1 MKKKLTQK
9 DVINLMKE
17 EWDKKISSL
26 LETDDNLTMT
36 AIINGK
42 KQNVISAGLKVKKD
56 GLTYVVSAVNDKS
69 VTLRRPD
76 SKEFTITSKEL
87 EDDYERE

>member
-9 DVINLMKE
+9 DLINLMKE
-17 EWDKKISSL
+17 EWDKKVSSL
-26 LETDDNLTMT
+26 LETDDSLTMT
-36 AIINGK
+36 TIINGK
-42 KQNVISAGLKVKKD
+42 KLNVISAGLKVKKD
-56 GLTYVVSAVNDKS
+56 GLTYVVSAIDNKT